1 MCDIVS
7 FFYGCVDV
15 LTIVP
20 VLLCICLLEK
30 GYKNVISVVDDC
42 ERQLMEIMF
51 GKGKVQEVKGYGI
64 RYGEYWQVRCLT
76 SLCHQFSNQS

>member
-51 GKGKVQEVKGYGI
+51 GKGMARFRRSRVMGSDMENIG
-64 RYGEYWQVRCLT
+64 R
-76 SLCHQFSNQS
+76 